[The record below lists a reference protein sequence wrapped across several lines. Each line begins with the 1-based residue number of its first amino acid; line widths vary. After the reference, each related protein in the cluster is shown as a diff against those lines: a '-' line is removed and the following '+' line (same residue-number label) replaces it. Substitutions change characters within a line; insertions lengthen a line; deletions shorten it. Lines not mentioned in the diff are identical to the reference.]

1 MFSQICELYFKKR
14 FHLIKIINDDRIH
27 QFSDYTIIFQTISI
41 HFKSILY
48 FEQIYPMRLDNRFPK
63 MLIIIRMCENSEKT
77 TGKRTLPNTKG

>member
-63 MLIIIRMCENSEKT
+63 MLIIIRM
-77 TGKRTLPNTKG
+77 NTKG